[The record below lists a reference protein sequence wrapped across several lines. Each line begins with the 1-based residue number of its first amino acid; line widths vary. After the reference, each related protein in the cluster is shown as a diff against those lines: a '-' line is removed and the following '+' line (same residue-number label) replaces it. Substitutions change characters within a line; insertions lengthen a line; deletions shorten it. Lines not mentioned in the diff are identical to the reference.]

1 MSDMADMRVA
11 QEGRSAWQVPPDVGT
26 HAGIA
31 IPPDADFFAAPPPEI
46 GEVLAAHTTLTTR
59 KRAMSAGTRWAVVA
73 GAFGV
78 VLVGVQIGGY
88 VLAHPSPGRA
98 ATVSFRLGLISLGAA
113 LLAGFIALLITRFH
127 HTCTYVGRLG
137 MARYT
142 VTGSRGAEP
151 KVDLLA
157 FAEAA
162 SLHVERTQH
171 YTNGVYSNTTYQYTW
186 KDDLAGQGA
195 SNPAAAGLKPRVV
208 FRLAGS
214 YSSKKDTPKP
224 KDPYY
229 FAVAGEA
236 AWSEFLMAKLA
247 ADFEEDGFVEF
258 PVTGGKVLA
267 VRVAADYLEFVLP
280 QGEERIGIADIGDVE
295 LKDGR
300 FAVKHKDARFLS
312 RKGKFSLQYSQLG
325 NGLAFLFC
333 LERLAGISFSG

>member
-11 QEGRSAWQVPPDVGT
+11 QEGRSGWEAPPDVGT

-46 GEVLAAHTTLTTR
+46 GEVLAAHTTLTAR

-88 VLAHPSPGRA
+88 LLADPSPGRA
-98 ATVSFRLGLISLGAA
+98 ATVSFRMGLISLGAA
-113 LLAGFIALLITRFH
+113 LLAGFIARLITRFH
-127 HTCTYVGRLG
+127 HTCTYVGRQG
-137 MARYT
+137 MARCAI
-142 VTGSRGAEP
+142 TGSRGAEP

-186 KDDLAGQGA
+186 KDDLAG
-195 SNPAAAGLKPRVV
+195 RVV

-280 QGEERIGIADIGDVE
+280 QGEERIEIADIGDVE

-300 FAVKHKDARFLS
+300 FAVKHKDARLFS